1 MIIADGAF
9 SVVNVFAII
18 LIIMNVVTNRR
29 FCLVIFVVIL
39 EQGMC
44 EWGRNELG
52 GFWIREGKKRK
63 MGMGVFIGVIRI
75 FWYFRLFIIFRF
87 FVNGKVMAHLT
98 LLVIVLTIM
107 NVMNTVL

>member
-1 MIIADGAF
+1 MIIAGGAF
-9 SVVNVFAII
+9 SVNVFAII
-18 LIIMNVVTNRR
+18 LIITNVVTNRR

-44 EWGRNELG
+44 ERGRNELG

-63 MGMGVFIGVIRI
+63 MGVFIGVIRI

-87 FVNGKVMAHLT
+87 FVNEKVMVNLT

>member
-39 EQGMC
+39 ER
-44 EWGRNELG
+44 GRNELG

-87 FVNGKVMAHLT
+87 FVNGKVMANLT